1 MERTTTP
8 LKGDICTTCV
18 KPLSI
23 LERYILCRT
32 ETSPTDARTHQIV
45 RVYRPTFGTLNLVW
59 GSFQLCGSTRG
70 CRKTVFLSR
79 VHADIYQYLRTCV
92 RVSSFKFG
100 YLQIYPINRHHP
112 NTFLLHTSR
121 DTQEQDTVL
130 LSLFP
135 TGEESKYAV
144 CETGSL
150 PLTLWVLC
158 AYLS

>member
-1 MERTTTP
+1 MQE
-8 LKGDICTTCV
+8 DSFFVACA
-18 KPLSI
+18 
-23 LERYILCRT
+23 CR
-32 ETSPTDARTHQIV
+32 
-45 RVYRPTFGTLNLVW
+45 
-59 GSFQLCGSTRG
+59 
-70 CRKTVFLSR
+70 
-79 VHADIYQYLRTCV
+79 YLRTCV

-100 YLQIYPINRHHP
+100 YLHTDMPDQPTSSQHLP
-112 NTFLLHTSR
+112 FTPSQHTSR